1 MSERTSAEARG
12 NTGEATAV
20 SELANRVHDEFRIV
34 DDNLQVLTFRN

>member
-20 SELANRVHDEFRIV
+20 SELANRGFTTGSASSMTTSR
-34 DDNLQVLTFRN
+34 F